1 AAGTG
6 SAERFREQCADADI
20 PARVHT
26 VHDAEPG
33 VVSVVPQL
41 TSTGW
46 SSVGARV
53 LVVSETDLTGRR
65 TAAAGPKVRVATR
78 RRNAVDPLP
87 LRPGGFVVHAQ
98 HGVGRC
104 VEVAQRSVRG
114 TVREY
119 LVIEYA
125 PSKKGQPADR
135 LSVPTDQLDLVTK
148 YTGGESPS
156 VNK

>member
-1 AAGTG
+1 SEEYRGGLDATLDKVRARVADGWQVVIAAAGTG

-41 TSTGW
+41 TSAGW

-65 TAAAGPKVRVATR
+65 TAAAGPKVRV
-78 RRNAVDPLP
+78 
-87 LRPGGFVVHAQ
+87 
-98 HGVGRC
+98 
-104 VEVAQRSVRG
+104 
-114 TVREY
+114 
-119 LVIEYA
+119 
-125 PSKKGQPADR
+125 
-135 LSVPTDQLDLVTK
+135 
-148 YTGGESPS
+148 
-156 VNK
+156 